1 MVGSCSAWGD
11 KSSRAS
17 DGPRRS
23 GVPQSLRTRSR
34 PVPLEVPLAVP
45 TRNAPA
51 EALAPADQ
59 TPAPDTSA
67 PDTCKSGVDFTARG
81 DSTSLSDERMDSRLY
96 RLAKTFWRGSHERS
110 AHLVG
115 QAFDTDCMMTMME
128 QITERIAKEGN
139 SVVVGRGAPFF
150 LREHPEAFHVFL
162 YAPRVEKIRR
172 LLQDGA
178 TQAEAQDL
186 VDVVDRERIAYVKH
200 YFNANWPTRSL
211 YHLMM
216 NTAVGNEAVIETIL
230 HTMHRVE
237 GQPIATDYEQ
247 PKAPSPV

>member
-1 MVGSCSAWGD
+1 MFRVITIEREYGCGGGAIAAQLAQRLGWNLWDRRLTEEIARLANVDPSAV
-11 KSSRAS
+11 KR
-17 DGPRRS
+17 
-23 GVPQSLRTRSR
+23 
-34 PVPLEVPLAVP
+34 
-45 TRNAPA
+45 
-51 EALAPADQ
+51 
-59 TPAPDTSA
+59 
-67 PDTCKSGVDFTARG
+67 C
-81 DSTSLSDERMDSRLY
+81 DERMDSRLY